1 VSQSFG
7 GHGTPAPAG
16 SHSIDPEAVF
26 FADDDYAGFWRRL
39 AAELAYASAIL
50 ILLIVLAIV
59 WAILGPAHEPGPAAF
74 VLCGLALVSWY
85 FVFLKHSRVGTVG
98 YRLARIRIVDVR
110 GGLPSLGMLSVRP
123 LFAVF
128 GPFNVVLDLLW
139 IPSDRRKQSLRDK
152 VTHTYVVKASAR
164 PAGPGRI
171 VYRPCSVMG
180 MSWVFQEIE
189 ADQRDQAARASIRS
203 SAG

>member
-7 GHGTPAPAG
+7 GQGLPAPEG
-16 SHSIDPEAVF
+16 GDRSDPEAVF

-39 AAELAYASAIL
+39 AAELADASAIL
-50 ILLIVLAIV
+50 VLLVLLVVV
-59 WAILGPAHEPGPAAF
+59 WAVVAPAHEPRLAPL
-74 VLCGLALVSWY
+74 VLCGLALVFCY
-85 FVFLKHSRVGTVG
+85 FVFLKHSRAGTVG
-98 YRLARIRIVDVR
+98 YRLARVRIVDVR
-110 GGLPSLGMLSVRP
+110 GRPPSLWALSLRF

-152 VTHTYVVKASAR
+152 VTHTYVVKARAR
-164 PAGPGRI
+164 PAGPGQI
-171 VYRPCSVMG
+171 VYRQCSVMG

-189 ADQRDQAARASIRS
+189 AAQRDQAARASIPPS
-203 SAG
+203 PG